1 MGMGLLDYARFL
13 CDYARKCFTLY
24 DLFFLLHF
32 TETQKPSW
40 FAIHPMYVAPTLLYI
55 DIKQNYDQIMSPS

>member
-40 FAIHPMYVAPTLLYI
+40 FAIHYMYVVPALLHI
-55 DIKQNYDQIMSPS
+55 DIEQNDDQTMSSP